1 VGLIY
6 DDLTEKE
13 KVAILLIS
21 LGPETS
27 SDIMKNLS
35 EEEIE
40 QLTVEI
46 TKIKDVSP
54 EIKEKVLSEYYDLLA
69 IQEYVSQGG
78 IAYAKE
84 ILEKAV
90 GSHKTAELLNR
101 LTASLQEKPFHFAR
115 KVDANQL
122 LGLIQHESPQ
132 VIAIVLS
139 YLPPK
144 LAGQILCMLPQEN
157 QTAVIERIAT
167 MDKTSTEYIKEI
179 ERMLERKLSA
189 AFVEDFT
196 EAGGLQS
203 AVDIL
208 NVVDRATEKH
218 ILESLFKED
227 TGLAEKIRKKMFVF
241 EDLTKLD
248 PRSIQRVIK
257 ETDVKVLA
265 TALKHAAE
273 EVKNALFDNMSS
285 RMKQNILDDMEYMG
299 KVRMKEVEDA
309 QQQIVNIVR
318 QLEEEGEIFI
328 IRGQEEKLVG

>member
-1 VGLIY
+1 
-6 DDLTEKE
+6 
-13 KVAILLIS
+13 
-21 LGPETS
+21 
-27 SDIMKNLS
+27 MKNLS

-167 MDKTSTEYIKEI
+167 MDKTSPEYIKEI

-248 PRSIQRVIK
+248 
-257 ETDVKVLA
+257 LA
-265 TALKHAAE
+265 P
-273 EVKNALFDNMSS
+273 S
-285 RMKQNILDDMEYMG
+285 RGDKGNG
-299 KVRMKEVEDA
+299 C
-309 QQQIVNIVR
+309 
-318 QLEEEGEIFI
+318 EGPCNGFEACCGG
-328 IRGQEEKLVG
+328 GQERLIRQHVFKNETEYPRRYGIYGKSSYERSGGCSSKL

>member
-1 VGLIY
+1 
-6 DDLTEKE
+6 
-13 KVAILLIS
+13 
-21 LGPETS
+21 
-27 SDIMKNLS
+27 
-35 EEEIE
+35 
-40 QLTVEI
+40 
-46 TKIKDVSP
+46 
-54 EIKEKVLSEYYDLLA
+54 
-69 IQEYVSQGG
+69 
-78 IAYAKE
+78 
-84 ILEKAV
+84 
-90 GSHKTAELLNR
+90 
-101 LTASLQEKPFHFAR
+101 
-115 KVDANQL
+115 
-122 LGLIQHESPQ
+122 
-132 VIAIVLS
+132 
-139 YLPPK
+139 
-144 LAGQILCMLPQEN
+144 
-157 QTAVIERIAT
+157 
-167 MDKTSTEYIKEI
+167 MDKTSPEYIKEI

-285 RMKQNILDDMEYMG
+285 RMKQNILADLATLRARIQAYINVSNLYKTAQVEYENL
-299 KVRMKEVEDA
+299 KKYSKEVVEKNCNTKYTLNKKTTDPKKDDDFYFGDWDKYFQNKLSVIFKLLEKQGNKGTKNAASQQLRNLQKKFGDSFKVYMEKYLGKDYEEYLEDLFDYKIDDDNDDKDY
-309 QQQIVNIVR
+309 QKSNKKNNNNNN
-318 QLEEEGEIFI
+318 GKN
-328 IRGQEEKLVG
+328 GKGKND